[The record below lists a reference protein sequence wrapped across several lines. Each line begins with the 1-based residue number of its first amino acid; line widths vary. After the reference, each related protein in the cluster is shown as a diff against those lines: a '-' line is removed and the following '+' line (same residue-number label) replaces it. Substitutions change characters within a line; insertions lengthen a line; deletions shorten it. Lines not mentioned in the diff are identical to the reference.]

1 MFIYYFKVF
10 GEFRINYS
18 DQIDVDGFSNAVSE
32 CRWMVP
38 GTFDYDGNSTL

>member
-18 DQIDVDGFSNAVSE
+18 DQIDVDGFSN
-32 CRWMVP
+32 WMVP